1 MWKKIKISLS
11 GLFYAFNEKSFVY
24 ELILGL
30 FIAGGF
36 FLNILNKNILIIFSL
51 YVTVLS
57 IEIINTAIEK
67 LCNKITTSD
76 DEQIREIKDLGS
88 AAVFILLL
96 ALFLLIADSI
106 AA

>member
-1 MWKKIKISLS
+1 MS

-36 FLNILNKNILIIFSL
+36 LFNILNKNILIIFSL
-51 YVTVLS
+51 YVVVLS

-67 LCNKITTSD
+67 LCNKITAND

-96 ALFLLIADSI
+96 ALFLLIAD
-106 AA
+106 